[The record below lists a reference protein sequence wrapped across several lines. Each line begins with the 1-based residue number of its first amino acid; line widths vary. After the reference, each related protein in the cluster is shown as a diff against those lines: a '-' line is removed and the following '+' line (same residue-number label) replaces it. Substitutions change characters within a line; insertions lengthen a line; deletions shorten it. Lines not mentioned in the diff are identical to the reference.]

1 MSISFKPAL
10 VGGFVLGA
18 LALAVAGILFFGGAR
33 WFGASARV
41 VVFFPESVAN
51 LDVGAPV
58 TFNGVRIGS
67 VESVAVQVSS
77 QTISARVPVY
87 LKIETN
93 RMIWDGKPFA
103 ASDNEELIRTGLRA
117 QLALQSVIT
126 GQQRVD
132 LLFRPGSPAHRVG
145 DTHGVPEIPAIPSE
159 FGELRT
165 QLTGLQL
172 RELTE
177 SAQRTLSA
185 VGRLANH
192 IDTVIDPLVER
203 VGRTAD
209 AATHTLQTTD
219 GAVRSLQAGA
229 SVALRDLDGAL
240 VSVHQQIDARGGEL
254 GHTLAAADRSMR
266 EAQKLL
272 ESLNAATEPGSD
284 FRGDLQATMRD
295 FAASASSLRDF
306 AETIERNPNAIVMG
320 RSSR

>member
-1 MSISFKPAL
+1 MSISVKPAL

-18 LALAVAGILFFGGAR
+18 LALAIAGILFVGGTR

-67 VESVAVQVSS
+67 VESVAVHVSAH
-77 QTISARVPVY
+77 TISARVPVY
-87 LKIETN
+87 LRIETN

-103 ASDNEELIRTGLRA
+103 ASDNEELVRTGLRA
-117 QLALQSVIT
+117 QLALQSIIT

-132 LLFRPGSPAHRVG
+132 LLFKPGSPVQRVG
-145 DTHGVPEIPAIPSE
+145 ASEGVPEIPAIPSE
-159 FGELRT
+159 FGELRS

-172 RELTE
+172 HELTE
-177 SAQRTLSA
+177 SAQKTLAA

-192 IDTVIDPLVER
+192 IDAVIDPLAER

-219 GAVRSLQAGA
+219 GAIRSLQGDA
-229 SVALRDLDGAL
+229 SVALHDLDAAL
-240 VSVHQQIDARGGEL
+240 VSVHHQVDARGGEL
-254 GHTLAAADRSMR
+254 SHTLAGADRSLHHA
-266 EAQKLL
+266 EKLL
-272 ESLNAATEPGSD
+272 QSLNGVVEPGSD
-284 FRGDLQATMRD
+284 FRDDLQTTVRD
-295 FAASASSLRDF
+295 LAASASSLRNF

-320 RSSR
+320 RSTR